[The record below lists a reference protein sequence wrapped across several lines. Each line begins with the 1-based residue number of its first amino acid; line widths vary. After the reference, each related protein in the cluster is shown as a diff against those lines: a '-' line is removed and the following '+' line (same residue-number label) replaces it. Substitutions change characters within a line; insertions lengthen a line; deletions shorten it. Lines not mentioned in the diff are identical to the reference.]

1 MKELNQEKIKIAV
14 VYGGR
19 SKEHEVSVESG
30 ESIIDTL
37 QKNSAYEVFPIL
49 IDKSGKWFLKEMGNS
64 NQEEVFP
71 STSPNQDGNLTKIN
85 GHQIKVDVFFP
96 ILHGRYGEDGTIQGL
111 FELSA
116 SNFIGSDC
124 RSSAIS
130 IDKAVTKA
138 ILRSSGL
145 PVLPFLSFTS
155 KEWKEKREEILIKLE
170 NTIDTPLFVK
180 PVAQGSSL
188 GVHFVRDKLNI
199 EEIIEKSFEFDDKIM
214 IEEFADGREIEC
226 SILEDKY
233 KKPSIL
239 ASPLMEII
247 PKSEWYDFD
256 SKYTDGMAD
265 LIIPANLD
273 ESTKKKIQEYAKSA
287 FRIIGCSDLAR
298 VDFFYR
304 EAEGEIFI
312 NEVNTLPGFTKL
324 SGFPK
329 MIDAAGI
336 SYDKMIN
343 ILIKNKINNY

>member
-1 MKELNQEKIKIAV
+1 MEQLNQEKIKIAV

-19 SKEHEVSVESG
+19 SKEHEVSVKSG
-30 ESIIDTL
+30 ESIIESLT
-37 QKNSAYEVFPIL
+37 KNNLYKVFPIL
-49 IDKSGKWFLKEMGNS
+49 IDKEGKWFLKEERS
-64 NQEEVFP
+64 KKEEVFP
-71 STSPNQDGNLTKIN
+71 STFPNEEANLIKKNGDKIK
-85 GHQIKVDVFFP
+85 IDVFFP
-96 ILHGRYGEDGTIQGL
+96 ILHGKYGEDGTIQGL
-111 FELSA
+111 FELSG

-145 PVLPFLSFTS
+145 PVLPFISFTS
-155 KEWKEKREEILIKLE
+155 KEWKEQKEKILLKLE
-170 NTIDTPLFVK
+170 NTIETPLFIK
-180 PVAQGSSL
+180 PVAQGSSF
-188 GVHFVRDKLNI
+188 GVHFVREKSNI
-199 EEIIEKSFEFDDKIM
+199 GNIIEDSFEFDDKIM
-214 IEEFADGREIEC
+214 IEEFANGREIEC
-226 SILEDKY
+226 AILENRDKN
-233 KKPSIL
+233 PSIL

-247 PKSEWYDFD
+247 PKSDWYDFD

-265 LIIPANLD
+265 LIIPAELD

-312 NEVNTLPGFTKL
+312 NEINTLPGFTKL

-336 SYDKMIN
+336 SYEMMIE
-343 ILIKNKINNY
+343 ILINNKTM

>member
-1 MKELNQEKIKIAV
+1 MEDINRKKIKIAIV
-14 VYGGR
+14 HGGR
-19 SKEHEVSVESG
+19 SKEHNVSVESG
-30 ESIIDTL
+30 QSIIESL
-37 QKNSAYEVFPIL
+37 AKNNLYEVFPVL
-49 IDKSGKWFLKEMGNS
+49 IDKEGKWFLKKES
-64 NQEEVFP
+64 LKQEEVFP
-71 STSPNQDGNLTKIN
+71 STSPNEESNLIKKNGDRIKI
-85 GHQIKVDVFFP
+85 DVFFP

-111 FELSA
+111 FELSG
-116 SNFIGSDC
+116 SRFIGSDC

-145 PVLPFLSFTS
+145 PVLPFISFTS
-155 KEWKEKREEILIKLE
+155 KEWKEKKEEILMKLE
-170 NTIDTPLFVK
+170 NTIETPLFIK
-180 PVAQGSSL
+180 PVDQGSSF
-188 GVHFVRDKLNI
+188 GVNFVREKSSIQN
-199 EEIIEKSFEFDDKIM
+199 IIEKSFEFDDKIM
-214 IEEFADGREIEC
+214 IEEFANGREIEC
-226 SILEDKY
+226 AILENRENN
-233 KKPSIL
+233 PSIL

-273 ESTKKKIQEYAKSA
+273 ESTKNKIQEYAKSA

-336 SYDKMIN
+336 SYESIIE
-343 ILIKNKINNY
+343 ILIKNNVK